1 MNAAEIIESSVA
13 ELAQAEVKVARG
25 LDLATDA
32 AADAV
37 IQFALEHL
45 GVVSEAGIK
54 SQHAM
59 CREALEP
66 LFAGLAKQ
74 LGASRLAAS
83 PDSFFEEVGRGLA
96 ARITATVGHK
106 FVDTG
111 REIHRKA
118 VDRERGAEVRE
129 LDVERRDPVAL
140 QSAPAVPLFGA
151 PEILKQI
158 EALEQRGRGKYP
170 QRKAGR

>member
-83 PDSFFEEVGRGLA
+83 PDSFFEEENR
-96 ARITATVGHK
+96 
-106 FVDTG
+106 
-111 REIHRKA
+111 
-118 VDRERGAEVRE
+118 
-129 LDVERRDPVAL
+129 
-140 QSAPAVPLFGA
+140 
-151 PEILKQI
+151 
-158 EALEQRGRGKYP
+158 
-170 QRKAGR
+170 